1 MLLILWFREILEG
14 LDCQQNK
21 KLNVKI
27 NNYLSN
33 FTVWF
38 IQTDYKCNC
47 FSLFSVTGVYVYLR
61 IFVWNIY
68 LERKRMWS
76 VWKFKLLVVNDIFR
90 SYHTHHGRN
99 LRKSLL
105 SSTYISSEY
114 YLTLLSSRIKDLLST
129 VSTIQSMLCSR
140 QQGRCQYLWSNQ
152 IYLRLFKSRYTCSDM
167 TKNNGSKLS

>member
-21 KLNVKI
+21 KLNVEI

-38 IQTDYKCNC
+38 IQTDYKCN
-47 FSLFSVTGVYVYLR
+47 FFFIQWTGVYVYLR

-76 VWKFKLLVVNDIFR
+76 VWKFKLLVVGGIFR

-129 VSTIQSMLCSR
+129 VSTIQSMLCNR

-152 IYLRLFKSRYTCSDM
+152 IYPRLFKSRYTCRDV
-167 TKNNGSKLS
+167 TKNNGSKLF